1 MTNVIISIAER
12 LRGSPLFQDVDDRD
26 LRTVAAQCTLT
37 SYEKEDLI
45 FQQGDPCTHVYI
57 VDRGQVKIVFQDED
71 GRDVIIELI
80 DAGQAFGGAVLH
92 FPAQPA
98 TGRAMEASTVISLS
112 REHYGDFLRIHP
124 AITLRL
130 LKMLG
135 QRHYTMLQGQALAGT
150 RVERRMAFMLLKVAG
165 KCGEPVDDGTR
176 ITLSLSRQ
184 DLANFSGTTLETAI
198 RTISRFTNE
207 QLVRTERGG
216 HLVLL
221 NEKRLRELAQSG

>member
-1 MTNVIISIAER
+1 MTNVIMSITDR

-26 LRTVAAQCTLT
+26 LRTVAGKCALT
-37 SYEKEDLI
+37 TYERESEI
-45 FQQGDPCTHVYI
+45 FQQDDPCTHVFI

-71 GRDVIIELI
+71 GREIIIELI

-98 TGRAMEASTVISLS
+98 AARAMEASTVISLA
-112 REHYGDFLRIHP
+112 RGDYDDFLRYYP

-135 QRHYTMLQGQALAGT
+135 QRHYTMLQGQALVGT
-150 RVERRMAFMLLKVAG
+150 RVERRMAFVLLKIAAT
-165 KCGEPVDDGTR
+165 CGENAQDGTR
-176 ITLSLSRQ
+176 ITLALSRQ

-198 RTISRFTNE
+198 RTISRFTHE
-207 QLVRTERGG
+207 QLVRTEQGG
-216 HLVLL
+216 RLVLL
-221 NEKRLRELAQSG
+221 NEARLRELAQAG

>member
-12 LRGSPLFQDVDDRD
+12 LRGSPLFQDVEDRD
-26 LRTVAAQCTLT
+26 LRSVAGQCTLT
-37 SYEKEDLI
+37 AYDRESEI
-45 FQQGDPCTHVYI
+45 FQQGDPCTHVFI

-71 GRDVIIELI
+71 GREVIIELI
-80 DAGQAFGGAVLH
+80 DAGQAFGGGVLH

-98 TGRAMEASTVISLS
+98 TARAMEPSTVISLP
-112 REHYGDFLRIHP
+112 REHYNDFLRIHP
-124 AITLRL
+124 GITLRL

-135 QRHYTMLQGQALAGT
+135 QRHYTMLQGQALVGT
-150 RVERRMAFMLLKVAG
+150 RVERRMAFVLLKIAG
-165 KCGEPVDDGTR
+165 KCGEPIDDGTR
-176 ITLSLSRQ
+176 ITLALSRQ

-198 RTISRFTNE
+198 RTISRFTHE
-207 QLVRTERGG
+207 RLVRTEPGG

>member
-12 LRGSPLFQDVDDRD
+12 LRGTPLFQDVQDRD
-26 LRTVAAQCTLT
+26 LRTVASQCTLT
-37 SYEKEDLI
+37 AYEKDALI
-45 FQQGDPCTHVYI
+45 FQQGDPCTHVFI

-71 GRDVIIELI
+71 GREVIIELI
-80 DAGQAFGGAVLH
+80 DAGQAFGGGVLH

-98 TGRAMEASTVISLS
+98 TARAMEASTVISLS
-112 REHYGDFLRIHP
+112 REHYSDFLRIHP

-150 RVERRMAFMLLKVAG
+150 RVERRMAFVLLKVAG

-184 DLANFSGTTLETAI
+184 DLANFSGTTIETAI
-198 RTISRFTNE
+198 RTISRFAHEN
-207 QLVRTERGG
+207 LVRTERGG